1 MHDHDHDH
9 EHDIKT
15 EEGENK
21 DRLILTYMLEHNK
34 QHTKE
39 LVELAVKLE
48 NEGEN
53 DTATIILNAV
63 FDFETGNDKLATAIK
78 TL

>member
-1 MHDHDHDH
+1 MHDVIHDEKHA
-9 EHDIKT
+9 
-15 EEGENK
+15 EGEDK
-21 DRLILTYMLEHNK
+21 DKLILTYMLEHNK

-39 LVELAVKLE
+39 LVELAIKLE
-48 NEGEN
+48 NEGAN

-63 FDFETGNDKLATAIK
+63 YDFETGNDKLATAVK